1 MKIKLKIVLQF
12 ILVFI
17 LCFTIFQIGKGKIM
31 EDNRNP
37 YYEMFYGEWQMTEN
51 IYVNPS
57 PVRGIYYSSV
67 EINERIKEILKKK
80 NLIKNVKF
88 TSEEVIMDK
97 TKKIKD
103 IYYENIIFSEN
114 RDYEIIQGQGTTLKD
129 IGLDEGKYY
138 VFVRLKSEEYSFL
151 QGQGFFIKDK
161 NTLIMHT
168 GYGCYIEYKRISYDG
183 GSEVPVLIE
192 G

>member
-1 MKIKLKIVLQF
+1 MNKKLKIVFHL

-17 LCFTIFQIGKGKIM
+17 LCFTIFQIGTDKIL
-31 EDNRNP
+31 ENDRNA

-51 IYVNPS
+51 IYVSPS
-57 PVRGIYYSSV
+57 PVRGIYYSSE
-67 EINERIKEILKKK
+67 EINERIKEILKKED
-80 NLIKNVKF
+80 LINNVKF
-88 TSEEVIMDK
+88 TSKEVILNN

-114 RDYEIIQGQGTTLKD
+114 KDYEIIQGQGTTLKD

-138 VFVRLKSEEYSFL
+138 VFVRLKSEEYSLL

-168 GYGCYIEYKRISYDG
+168 EYGCYIEYKRITYDG
-183 GSEVPVLIE
+183 GLEVPVLIE